1 MLRSVAQM
9 DAVPSAPAVVA
20 VVVACDP
27 GGWFEDVLRSL
38 AAQDYRNLSV
48 LVVDVGEGAGTRDAG
63 ATTAEA
69 GGAPGEDGT
78 TTAEGG
84 KITAEGGVETAE
96 GGVDTAEGGA
106 RSAETKAT
114 NAKACVSTA
123 ERVAALLP
131 DAHLATLPAGTS
143 FTQATNAALGM
154 VEGASH
160 VLICHDDMALDPDA
174 VRLLLE
180 EAYRSN
186 AGLTCPK
193 FVSWDAPDHLLSVG
207 MGADRLGVVHPLVQR
222 GELDQ
227 GQHDGA
233 REVFVAPSGATLV
246 RTDLWRALGGFGH
259 GPGAPGEDLDICW
272 RAQLAGARV
281 VVAPQARARH
291 LEASTKKLRTSSAVP
306 VPALEER
313 QADVPSGRGPGAD
326 ADGRLQRGANGSP
339 RRDLDERVRQD
350 EHRLRTLWT
359 CYSGWGLPMVV
370 PVVLAFCLGES
381 AWALLRRRGGAA
393 VVVPL
398 LALAGSVRRPRELWA
413 SRRRTQAL
421 RRASDLS
428 LWRSQSRGSARL
440 RAVVRLRLEKG
451 HELAWAASRATVRG
465 RRGLTGPAG
474 EPTSQAG
481 AGSNRADIGWPEAHA
496 PSIAFGPGVNQTG
509 DNGAHPTAAGTTEG
523 VDVTGGLRGAG
534 GLPGPALPGAKQPG

>member
-227 GQHDGA
+227 GQHDG
-233 REVFVAPSGATLV
+233 
-246 RTDLWRALGGFGH
+246 
-259 GPGAPGEDLDICW
+259 
-272 RAQLAGARV
+272 GARSLRRPERRN
-281 VVAPQARARH
+281 ACTHRPLACAGRFRPRSRRA
-291 LEASTKKLRTSSAVP
+291 
-306 VPALEER
+306 
-313 QADVPSGRGPGAD
+313 GRGPGHLLAG
-326 ADGRLQRGANGSP
+326 AARRCPRSRGAPGTRP
-339 RRDLDERVRQD
+339 PPGGFHKEAPHQQ
-350 EHRLRTLWT
+350 
-359 CYSGWGLPMVV
+359 CGPG
-370 PVVLAFCLGES
+370 AS
-381 AWALLRRRGGAA
+381 ARGAA
-393 VVVPL
+393 
-398 LALAGSVRRPRELWA
+398 G
-413 SRRRTQAL
+413 
-421 RRASDLS
+421 
-428 LWRSQSRGSARL
+428 
-440 RAVVRLRLEKG
+440 
-451 HELAWAASRATVRG
+451 
-465 RRGLTGPAG
+465 
-474 EPTSQAG
+474 
-481 AGSNRADIGWPEAHA
+481 
-496 PSIAFGPGVNQTG
+496 
-509 DNGAHPTAAGTTEG
+509 
-523 VDVTGGLRGAG
+523 
-534 GLPGPALPGAKQPG
+534 